1 MQSSQSEYNLTKLMN
16 KLIDKNLFHCGLN
29 LLQGGSG
36 LYLVRVRARAGWGIL
51 CEGNWMWSQST

>member
-36 LYLVRVRARAGWGIL
+36 LYLVRVRARAG
-51 CEGNWMWSQST
+51 